1 MGLLIDLHVHT
12 RAHSGCSQI
21 DPEALIRQAVKAG
34 LHGVV
39 ITEHQY
45 QWAES
50 DLRALVDRSGEP
62 NFLLLSGFEDMST
75 QGHIL
80 IYGMSAEHAES
91 FPLGLAPEEVLEQA
105 HELGAVCIA
114 AHPTRAGVGFDERIL
129 SLPFDAIEIQSSNLR
144 DHEHRLAA
152 RLASDTGLR
161 PVATSD
167 AHQLKNVGCY
177 ATEFDDPIQ
186 SMPDLLESLRC
197 GRFRPV
203 GCAGA
208 GTPAE

>member
-12 RAHSGCSQI
+12 RPLSVCSHI
-21 DPEALIRQAVKAG
+21 DPGTLVRQAVKMQLDG
-34 LHGVV
+34 LV

-45 QWAES
+45 QWPEC
-50 DLRALVDRSGEP
+50 DLRALLEASGEP
-62 NFLLLSGFEDMST
+62 NFLLLAGFEYMST
-75 QGHIL
+75 QGDIL
-80 IYGMSAEHAES
+80 VYGMSAEQAAAFPPGLTPAE
-91 FPLGLAPEEVLEQA
+91 AVERA
-105 HELGAVCIA
+105 HESGAVCIA
-114 AHPTRAGVGFDERIL
+114 AHPTRAGMEFDECIL
-129 SLPFDAIEIQSSNLR
+129 TLPFDAIEIQSSNLR

-152 RLASDTGLR
+152 RLAQNTGLR

-186 SMPDLLESLRC
+186 SMPDLLKSLRC

-203 GCAGA
+203 GCAA
-208 GTPAE
+208 VGTPEE